1 MTSILST
8 EHQEDFL
15 RRGFSRRHFGR
26 LASVIAAG
34 AALPFYNEAAL
45 AQMSK
50 RGGPIPPDAVRL
62 NANESPWGPFA
73 PAADAVRNIAAN
85 GGRYLYEQTNDFI
98 ELLASQEGVPASYVR
113 AYPGSS
119 APLHQAVLGF
129 CSPQKSYV
137 AADTTYEAGGEAA
150 KFIGAKRALVPLR
163 KDCSHDV
170 KAMAKA
176 DPNAGLLYLCNP
188 NNPTGSLTPRADIEW
203 LLENKPA
210 GSTLLVDEAY
220 LHIAGAP
227 STLSVVDLVA
237 KDKEIIV
244 LRTFSKLYG
253 MAGLRLGAAIARP
266 DLLKKITGYGDFAV
280 PVTAVAAG
288 ITSLKS
294 VDEVSKRRKL
304 IGGIRE
310 ETVAFLEKHNFKTTP
325 SMSNC
330 FMVETGR
337 PAQQVVDAM
346 AAQKIMIGRVFPG
359 MPTHVRITVGT
370 AEEMAKFQA
379 AFLKVMA

>member
-1 MTSILST
+1 MTSILSP

-62 NANESPWGPFA
+62 NANESPWGPF
-73 PAADAVRNIAAN
+73 PVAADATRNIVAN
-85 GGRYLYEQTNDFI
+85 GGRYLYEQTNEFI

-129 CSPQKSYV
+129 CSPRNGFV
-137 AADTTYEAGGEAA
+137 AAAPTYEAGGEAA
-150 KFIGAKRALVPLR
+150 KFVGAKVTFVPLR

-188 NNPTGSLTPRADIEW
+188 NNPTGTLTPRSDIEW
-203 LLENKPA
+203 LLENKPV

-227 STLSVVDLVA
+227 STMSMVDLVA
-237 KDKEIIV
+237 KDKEIVV

-288 ITSLKS
+288 IASLKAA
-294 VDEVSKRRKL
+294 DEVTKRRKL

-310 ETVAFLEKHNFKTTP
+310 ETVAFLDKHNFKSTP

-337 PAQQVVDAM
+337 PAQQVIDAL
-346 AAQKIMIGRVFPG
+346 AAQKIMIGRVFPA
-359 MPTHVRITVGT
+359 MPTYVRVTVGT
-370 AEEMAKFQA
+370 AEEMRKFQD

>member
-1 MTSILST
+1 VTSILST

-150 KFIGAKRALVPLR
+150 KFVGAKLALVPLR

-188 NNPTGSLTPRADIEW
+188 NNPTGTLTPRADIEW
-203 LLENKPA
+203 LLQNKPA

-237 KDKEIIV
+237 KDKELIV

-288 ITSLKS
+288 ITSLKAA
-294 VDEVSKRRKL
+294 DEVTKRRKL

-310 ETVAFLEKHNFKTTP
+310 ETVAFLGKHNYKVTP
-325 SMSNC
+325 SASNC

-337 PAQQVVDAM
+337 PAQQVIDAL

-359 MPTHVRITVGT
+359 MPTHVRVTVGT
-370 AEEMAKFQA
+370 ADEMAKFQA

>member
-62 NANESPWGPFA
+62 NANESPWGPCA
-73 PAADAVRNIAAN
+73 EAADAIHSVVQR
-85 GGRYLYEQTNDFI
+85 GGRYMYEQTNEFAA
-98 ELLASQEGVPASYVR
+98 LLASQEGVPVDYVKV
-113 AYPGSS
+113 YPGSS

-129 CSPQKSYV
+129 CSPRNGFV
-137 AADTTYEAGGEAA
+137 AAAPTYEAGGEAA
-150 KFIGAKRALVPLR
+150 KFVGAKITFVPLR
-163 KDCSHDV
+163 KDCAHDV

-176 DPNAGLLYLCNP
+176 DPNAGLIYLCNP
-188 NNPTGSLTPRADIEW
+188 NNPTGSLTPRSDIEW

-220 LHIAGAP
+220 LHLSGAP
-227 STLSVVDLVA
+227 AVTDLVA
-237 KDKEIIV
+237 KGKEIVV

-266 DLLKKITGYGDFAV
+266 DLMKKITGYGDFAV
-280 PVTAVAAG
+280 PVTAVAGG
-288 ITSLKS
+288 IASLKLPQL
-294 VDEVSKRRKL
+294 VPQRRKL
-304 IGGIRE
+304 IGDIRE
-310 ETVAFLEKHNFKTTP
+310 ETIAFLEKHNHKVAP
-325 SMSNC
+325 SASNC

-337 PAQQVVDAM
+337 PAQQVIDAL
-346 AAQKIMIGRVFPG
+346 ADQKIMIGRVFPA
-359 MPTHVRITVGT
+359 MPTHVRVTVGT
-370 AEEMAKFQA
+370 AEEMKKFQA

>member
-1 MTSILST
+1 VKSILST

-34 AALPFYNEAAL
+34 ATLPFYNEAAL

-50 RGGPIPPDAVRL
+50 RGAPIPPDAVRL
-62 NANESPWGPFA
+62 NANESPWGPCA
-73 PAADAVRNIAAN
+73 EAADAIHSVVQR
-85 GGRYLYEQTNDFI
+85 GGRYMYEQTNEFAA
-98 ELLASQEGVPASYVR
+98 LLASQEGVPVDYVKI
-113 AYPGSS
+113 YPGSS
-119 APLHQAVLGF
+119 APLHQAVIGF

-150 KFIGAKRALVPLR
+150 KFVGARLALVPLR
-163 KDCSHDV
+163 KDCAHDV

-203 LLENKPA
+203 LLQNKPA
-210 GSTLLVDEAY
+210 GSVLLVDEAY
-220 LHIAGAP
+220 WHLSSAP
-227 STLSVVDLVA
+227 TVIDLVA
-237 KDKEIIV
+237 KNQEIVV

-266 DLLKKITGYGDFAV
+266 DLLKKITNYGDFAV
-280 PVTAVAAG
+280 PVTAVAGG
-288 ITSLKS
+288 IASLKLPNL
-294 VDEVSKRRKL
+294 VPQRRKM
-304 IGGIRE
+304 IGDIRE
-310 ETVAFLEKHNFKTTP
+310 ETVAFLDKHNFKSTP
-325 SMSNC
+325 SFSNC
-330 FMVETGR
+330 FMIETHR
-337 PAQQVVDAM
+337 PAGQVVEAM
-346 AAQKIMIGRVFPG
+346 AAQKVMIGRVFPG
-359 MPTHVRITVGT
+359 MPTHVRVTVGT
-370 AEEMAKFQA
+370 AEEMQKFQA